1 MTISGIHK
9 ETYLQSKIAM
19 IASTRNSDQPFCVFD
34 QGAAGA
40 RDAEAFGRL
49 TGDQPHRIAQYARLA
64 CFDAA
69 PGSKMRVNGPVAQLD
84 RATVS

>member
-1 MTISGIHK
+1 MTIFGIHRL
-9 ETYLQSKIAM
+9 EALQSKIVKSVSSGMAR
-19 IASTRNSDQPFCVFD
+19 ICFKHRPWAH
-34 QGAAGA
+34 GA
-40 RDAEAFGRL
+40 RDAGAFGRL
-49 TGDQPHRIAQYARLA
+49 TGGEAHRIAHYARLA